1 VSESDAAAQ
10 KHDPFAAL
18 REPRFVLYTLS
29 RTFGVTAQMLV
40 QAVMAKH
47 VYDIT
52 GTEISLGVLGLV
64 RFFPSLGLSLVG
76 GAAADTYNR
85 RFIILAC
92 QVLTITSVALV
103 AVASFGGSVQL
114 GMIYGLALVLGISSS
129 FEGPARQALL
139 PNIVKQET
147 FQNAVSL
154 TSTFQGLG
162 MVIGPA
168 LGGVILAVSDYA
180 EAYSVFVGLAAVS
193 MLGMTLLRYEIVR
206 ATGSRVSLAAI
217 REGVSFVRQSPV
229 LLGAMSLDMFAVVF
243 GGVQALL
250 PVYSEDILH
259 VGDLGYGIL
268 YSSLEVGA
276 VIAYLGMLF
285 RPPILNTGKALVYSV
300 LLYGVF
306 TIAFGLSRSFMLSVF
321 LYGLIGAADGVSVV
335 MRSTTIQLATPD
347 ALRGR
352 VSAVAQVFIGASN
365 QVGAMESG
373 FVAAITS
380 ATFAV
385 VSGGVVAIGVSTAVA
400 WRLRELF
407 NYRIPRGETPMAE
420 AAIEDAP
427 VAAS

>member
-1 VSESDAAAQ
+1 MSESDGGSR
-10 KHDPFAAL
+10 HDPFAAL

-29 RTFGVTAQMLV
+29 RTFGVTAQTLV
-40 QAVMAKH
+40 QALMAKH
-47 VYDIT
+47 LYEIT
-52 GTEISLGVLGLV
+52 GTEISLGLLGLA
-64 RFFPSLGLSLVG
+64 RFLPSLGLSLVG
-76 GAAADTYNR
+76 GAAADSYNR
-85 RFIILAC
+85 RMIILSC
-92 QVLTITSVALV
+92 QLLTMVSVAFL
-103 AVASFGGSVQL
+103 AVASYGGWVEI
-114 GMIYGLALVLGISSS
+114 GMIYGLALILGVTSS

-162 MVIGPA
+162 MVAGPLIGA
-168 LGGVILAVSDYA
+168 AVLTLSDFGEVYTAFVCLA
-180 EAYSVFVGLAAVS
+180 GVS
-193 MLGMTLLRYEIVR
+193 MLGMALLRYEIVR

-217 REGVSFVRQSPV
+217 REGVSFVRRSPV

-250 PVYSEDILH
+250 PVYAEDILH

-285 RPPILNTGKALVYSV
+285 RRPILNTGKTLVYSV

-306 TIAFGLSRSFMLSVF
+306 TIAFGLSREFMLSVF

-347 ALRGR
+347 ELRGR

-373 FVAAITS
+373 FMAALTS

-385 VSGGVVAIGVSTAVA
+385 VSGGVVAIGVSMAVA
-400 WRLRELF
+400 LRLRELF
-407 NYRIPRGETPMAE
+407 NYRIPRGEVPLVE
-420 AAIEDAP
+420 AAIEDVP
-427 VAAS
+427 AAS